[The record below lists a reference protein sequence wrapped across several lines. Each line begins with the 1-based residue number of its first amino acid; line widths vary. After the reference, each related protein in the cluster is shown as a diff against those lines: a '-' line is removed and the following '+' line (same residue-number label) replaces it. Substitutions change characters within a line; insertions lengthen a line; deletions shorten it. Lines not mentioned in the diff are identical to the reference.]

1 MRGARFLFFLLTISA
16 AAQTVRLTGPMDES
30 RRVAL
35 RGTVNPRTRW
45 AVDLGPVDPSRS
57 IGPLIVLLK
66 RSPEQQAA
74 IDKLLDA
81 QRDPGSPDFHK
92 WLTPEQYADR
102 FGLVENDMST
112 LRSWIE
118 SHGLT
123 IDHSARGRNW
133 IGFSGTAA
141 QVEAALGAEI
151 HRYRSGAK
159 EHFANST
166 DVSIPAALSP
176 VLGTFIGL
184 NDFHPKPRYTTSNPT
199 EHSLAPDD
207 LAIIYDILPLYNS
220 GIDGTGQKI
229 AIMGQS
235 DLEPNFADIRAFRSM
250 FNLPGADPKVI
261 LYGPDPG
268 LDEDWLT
275 EADLDLEWSSAI
287 ARNASIIF
295 VNSSSIVT
303 SSIYAIDQNL
313 APVISASYAVCE
325 QEDFYLADLFQSI
338 IQQANAQG
346 ITYVA
351 ASGDAGPSACADWF
365 VSPLGTDGLGVYFPA
380 SIPEVTAVGGTEFN
394 EGSGTYW
401 KAMNGANGASAM
413 SYIPE
418 MAWND
423 TLAGGTLQATG
434 GGPSIL
440 YAKPTWQTGLGV
452 PADGVRDVP
461 DVAMPASGLHDPSWW
476 CTTGFCFPG
485 GGGTSVATPMFAGL
499 VVLIDQWLVSKGI
512 ETQPGLGNIN
522 PDLYRLANA
531 ATKAFHDITVGNN
544 IVPCA
549 IGTTDCTT
557 GEFGYSAGRGYDMTT
572 GLGSV
577 DVANLVN
584 AWNSTGTDT
593 TVNVSANG
601 TSISAS
607 GSVRLTITV
616 TPTAGSAVPAGTV
629 YANLSN
635 TTVPNSKLP
644 GELPLGTAALKA
656 GAAAVQIYGGQLNAD
671 ANTITVTYDG
681 NAQFNGSSTTIMVNV
696 SVPAANSAVV
706 LSVSPYYGFGPY
718 EPIGQQPPF
727 EGFKWLL
734 YLQLT
739 DVAEVATNLTGLSIN
754 GTKESSQIAALFG
767 STVLPPKRTLH
778 AFWGMNVPTTPVT
791 IPVIFSG
798 QDASGFQW
806 TTEVQVTLVGG
817 PEQFVVIG
825 AVDNGASFQPVA
837 APGMILSVFG
847 TGLNNPFTATGAAQ
861 SVPLPLTLVG
871 SSATI
876 NGVAAP
882 YYYASNGQVNIQV
895 PYETAPGDAVLTV
908 TGYSGQTF
916 NFAFT
921 VVPAAPGIFVD
932 SRNDAPVPSETGS
945 PGQEVLLFITGEGLV
960 TPALAT
966 GASPAPGTPIDQLPK
981 PKLPVSVTV
990 ANIPAQIV
998 FLGIVPGI
1006 VGATQ
1011 INYII
1016 PANAPKGVQPVVVTV
1031 GGVAGP
1037 PAFITL
1043 Q

>member
-1 MRGARFLFFLLTISA
+1 
-16 AAQTVRLTGPMDES
+16 
-30 RRVAL
+30 
-35 RGTVNPRTRW
+35 
-45 AVDLGPVDPSRS
+45 
-57 IGPLIVLLK
+57 
-66 RSPEQQAA
+66 
-74 IDKLLDA
+74 
-81 QRDPGSPDFHK
+81 
-92 WLTPEQYADR
+92 
-102 FGLVENDMST
+102 VEEDMST
-112 LRSWIE
+112 VRSWIE

-123 IDHSARGRNW
+123 IDYSARGRNW

-141 QVEAALGAEI
+141 QVESALGTQI
-151 HRYRSGAK
+151 HAYRSGAE

-166 DVSIPAALSP
+166 EISIPAALSS
-176 VLGTFIGL
+176 VVGAFVGL
-184 NDFHPKPRYTTSNPT
+184 NDFHPKPRYTTSDPT
-199 EHSLAPDD
+199 QHSLAPGD
-207 LAIIYDILPLYNS
+207 LAVIYDILPLYNK
-220 GIDGTGQKI
+220 GIDGSGQKI
-229 AIMGQS
+229 AVMGQS
-235 DLEPNFADIRAFRSM
+235 DLEPAQADIRAFRSM
-250 FNLPGADPKVI
+250 FNLPGADPQVI

-268 LDEDWLT
+268 VDEDWLT

-287 ARNASIIF
+287 ARNAFIIF

-313 APVISASYAVCE
+313 APVISASYADCE

-440 YAKPTWQTGLGV
+440 YAKPAWQTGLGV

-485 GGGTSVATPMFAGL
+485 GGGTSAATPMFAGL
-499 VVLIDQWLVSKGI
+499 VVLINQWLISKGI
-512 ETQPGLGNIN
+512 QTQPGLGNIN
-522 PDLYRLANA
+522 PDLYRLAH
-531 ATKAFHDITVGNN
+531 ATTNVFHDITVGNN

-549 IGTTDCTT
+549 KGTPQCTT
-557 GEFGYSAGRGYDMTT
+557 GSFGFSAGPGYDLTT

-584 AWNSTGTDT
+584 SWNSAGTET
-593 TVNVSANG
+593 TVRVSANN

-607 GSVRLTITV
+607 GSVQLTITV
-616 TPTAGSAVPAGTV
+616 STASGSIVPTGTV
-629 YANLSN
+629 YVNLSN

-644 GELPLGTAALKA
+644 GELPLGTATLTA
-656 GAAAVQIYGGQLNAD
+656 GSAAVQIYGGQLNSG
-671 ANTITVTYDG
+671 ANIITVTYDG
-681 NAQFNGSSTTIMVNV
+681 NAQFNGSSTTITLNV
-696 SVPAANSAVV
+696 SVPTANSAVA
-706 LSVSPYYGFGPY
+706 LSVSPFYGFGPD
-718 EPIGQQPPF
+718 EPIGQQPPD
-727 EGFKWLL
+727 EGYKWLL
-734 YLQLT
+734 NLQLT
-739 DVAEVATNLTGLSIN
+739 DVAGVGTTVTGFSIN
-754 GTKESSQIAALFG
+754 GANESSEIAAVFG
-767 STVLPPKRTLH
+767 STALPPNGTLKG
-778 AFWGMNVPTTPVT
+778 FWALNVSSVPTT
-791 IPVIFSG
+791 IPVVFNG

-806 TTEVQVTLVGG
+806 TTELQVPLVGG

-847 TGLNNPFTATGAAQ
+847 AGLNYSSTPTGAAQ
-861 SVPLPLTLVG
+861 SLPLPLTLLG

-895 PYETAPGDAVLTV
+895 PYETTPGDAVLTI
-908 TGYSGQTF
+908 TGYIGQTF

-932 SRNDAPVPSETGS
+932 AANGAPVPSESGS

-966 GASPAPGTPIDQLPK
+966 GTSPAPGTPFEQLPK

-990 ANIPAQIV
+990 ANLPAQIV

-1006 VGATQ
+1006 AGATQ

-1031 GGVAGP
+1031 GGAP
-1037 PAFITL
+1037 SPAAMITVK
-1043 Q
+1043 